1 MYSNELIHF
10 YAHPNALLY
19 NFNDYRKK
27 ENFHAL
33 NLHEWYQ
40 SALRRVFRGSSI
52 DSKITFI
59 RFNKM
64 CVCTMETIANRL
76 IISKKAEK
84 GMIMMMMTMLR
95 KEEEGEKE
103 VEEEIEKW

>member
-10 YAHPNALLY
+10 YMLPNALLY

-64 CVCTMETIANRL
+64 CAPWKQLQID
-76 IISKKAEK
+76 
-84 GMIMMMMTMLR
+84 
-95 KEEEGEKE
+95 
-103 VEEEIEKW
+103 